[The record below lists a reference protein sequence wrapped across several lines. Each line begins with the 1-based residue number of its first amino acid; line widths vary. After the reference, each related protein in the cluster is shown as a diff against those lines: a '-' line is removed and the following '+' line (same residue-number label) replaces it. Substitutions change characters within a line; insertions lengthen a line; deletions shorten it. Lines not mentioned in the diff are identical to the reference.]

1 MDRGRPVLRW
11 MLLLVLLSLPVAAQE
26 LRAVPGPDGSLLQM
40 RLCPAP
46 GPGDH
51 PLVLIN
57 HGAQPRPE
65 IRSQLVPP
73 PCDAEPVQ
81 WFNQRGYSVA
91 LPLRRAHG
99 ASTGEWVE
107 GFGPC
112 EDPDF
117 LRVGRET
124 ARDIQAALDAVLG
137 MPGIQPTGAV
147 VLGESAGGWGSIAL
161 AAGRP
166 AGVAAVINVAG
177 GRGGWAGGRARTNCA
192 ASRLVQNVAEFGATA
207 RLPMLWLYAGNDSFF
222 GPALAGAL
230 FESFTAAGGQA
241 EMTMLPAWE
250 QDGHYFFFGD
260 GGSRMWGPRVEDF
273 LASLT
278 PRSAAAR

>member
-1 MDRGRPVLRW
+1 MRRCVAA
-11 MLLLVLLSLPVAAQE
+11 LLLWTLGAHAQE
-26 LRAVPGPDGSLLQM
+26 LRSIPGPDSSVLQV
-40 RLCPAP
+40 RVCAAP

-51 PLVLIN
+51 PLALIN
-57 HGAQPRPE
+57 HGAQPRAE
-65 IRSQLVPP
+65 IRPVLVPP
-73 PCDAEPVQ
+73 ACDAEPVR
-81 WFNQRGYSVA
+81 WFTAQGYTVA

-99 ASTGEWVE
+99 ASTGDWAE

-124 ARDIQAALDAVLG
+124 ARDIQAALDALLG
-137 MPGIQPTGAV
+137 SPGIQPGGAL

-192 ASRLVQNVAEFGATA
+192 APRLVENVAEFGATA

-230 FESFTAAGGQA
+230 FERFTQAGGVA
-241 EMTMLPAWE
+241 EMTMLPPWE
-250 QDGHYFFFGD
+250 QDGHYFFYGE
-260 GGSRMWGPRVEDF
+260 GGSQVWGPRVEDF
-273 LASLT
+273 LAGLGQ
-278 PRSAAAR
+278 RRAAAR

>member
-1 MDRGRPVLRW
+1 
-11 MLLLVLLSLPVAAQE
+11 MLALPAMGQE
-26 LRAVPGPDGSLLQM
+26 LRVIPGPDGTALLL
-40 RLCPAP
+40 RLCPAA
-46 GPGDH
+46 GAGDH
-51 PLVLIN
+51 PLALIN

-65 IRSQLVPP
+65 IRSLLEPP
-73 PCDAEPVQ
+73 PCNAEPVV
-81 WFNQRGYSVA
+81 WFNDQGYTVA

-99 ASTGEWVE
+99 ASTGQWAE

-124 ARDIQAALDAVLG
+124 ARDIQAALDALLG
-137 MPGIQPTGAV
+137 TPGIQPSGAI

-161 AAGRP
+161 AAQRP
-166 AGVAAVINVAG
+166 GGVAAVINVAG

-192 ASRLVQNVAEFGATA
+192 AARLVENVAEFGAQA

-230 FESFTAAGGQA
+230 FESFIGAGGQA
-241 EMTMLPAWE
+241 EMSMLPAWE
-250 QDGHYFFFGD
+250 QDGHYFFFGQ
-260 GGSRMWGPRVEDF
+260 GGSQMWGPRVADF
-273 LASLT
+273 LASLG
-278 PRSAAAR
+278 PRTARR

>member
-1 MDRGRPVLRW
+1 MRW
-11 MLLLVLLSLPVAAQE
+11 LLAFLLLGLPGWAQE
-26 LRAVPGPDGSLLQM
+26 LSTVPGPDGSVLQL

-46 GPGDH
+46 GAGDH
-51 PLVLIN
+51 PLALIN
-57 HGAQPRPE
+57 HGAQSRPE
-65 IRSQLVPP
+65 IRVQLVPQ
-73 PCDAEPVQ
+73 PCEAEPVR
-81 WFNQRGYSVA
+81 WFNQRGYTVA
-91 LPLRRAHG
+91 LPLRRGHG
-99 ASTGEWVE
+99 ASTGDWVE

-124 ARDIQAALDAVLG
+124 ARDIQAALNALLG
-137 MPGIQPTGAV
+137 TPGILPTGAI

-161 AAGRP
+161 ASQRP

-192 ASRLVQNVAEFGATA
+192 AARLVENVAVFGATA

-222 GPALAGAL
+222 GPVLAGGL
-230 FESFTAAGGQA
+230 FKSFTRAGGQA
-241 EMTMLPAWE
+241 EMTMLPPWE

-260 GGSRMWGPRVEDF
+260 GGSRLWGPRVEDF
-273 LASLT
+273 LASLA
-278 PRSAAAR
+278 RMNAARR

>member
-1 MDRGRPVLRW
+1 MKWLLA
-11 MLLLVLLSLPVAAQE
+11 LLLLSAPVSAQE
-26 LRAVPGPDGSLLQM
+26 TRLIPGPDGSRLQL

-46 GPGDH
+46 GSGDH

-65 IRSQLVPP
+65 IRVQLVLPG
-73 PCDAEPVQ
+73 CDSEPVR
-81 WFNQRGYSVA
+81 WFTGQGYTVA
-91 LPLRRAHG
+91 LPMRRGHG

-112 EDPDF
+112 DDPDF

-124 ARDIQAALDAVLG
+124 ARDIQAALDALLG
-137 MPGIQPTGAV
+137 APGIQPAGAV

-161 AAGRP
+161 AAQRP

-192 ASRLVQNVAEFGATA
+192 APRLVQNVAEFGATA
-207 RLPMLWLYAGNDSFF
+207 RVPMLWLYAGNDSFF
-222 GPALAGAL
+222 GPSLAGAL
-230 FESFTAAGGQA
+230 FESFIAAGGQA
-241 EMTMLPAWE
+241 EMTMLPPWE
-250 QDGHYFFFGD
+250 QDGHYFFFGE
-260 GGSRMWGPRVEDF
+260 GGSRLWGPRIEDF

-278 PRSAAAR
+278 SRSAARR

>member
-1 MDRGRPVLRW
+1 MRW
-11 MLLLVLLSLPVAAQE
+11 FFACLMLALPALGQE
-26 LRAVPGPDGSLLQM
+26 IRTIPGPDGSLLQM
-40 RLCPAP
+40 RLCPAT
-46 GPGDH
+46 GAGDH

-65 IRSQLVPP
+65 IRSVLVPQ
-73 PCDAEPVQ
+73 PCESEPVR
-81 WFNQRGYSVA
+81 WFNARGFTVA

-124 ARDIQAALDAVLG
+124 ARDIQAALDALLG
-137 MPGIQPTGAV
+137 APGIQPSGAI

-161 AAGRP
+161 AAQRP
-166 AGVAAVINVAG
+166 SGVAAVINVAG

-192 ASRLVQNVAEFGATA
+192 APRLVENVARFGADA

-222 GPALAGAL
+222 GPALAEAL
-230 FESFTAAGGQA
+230 FQSFIAAGGQA
-241 EMTMLPAWE
+241 EMSMLPAWE
-250 QDGHYFFFGD
+250 QDGHYFFFGE
-260 GGSRMWGPRVEDF
+260 GGSRMWGPRVGDF
-273 LASLT
+273 LASLA
-278 PRSAAAR
+278 PRTARR